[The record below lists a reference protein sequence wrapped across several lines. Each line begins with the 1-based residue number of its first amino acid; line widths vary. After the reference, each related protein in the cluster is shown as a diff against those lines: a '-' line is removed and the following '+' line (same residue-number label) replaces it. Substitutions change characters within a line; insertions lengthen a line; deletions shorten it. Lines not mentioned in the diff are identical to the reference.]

1 MKRVY
6 PRALEALRS
15 VSRHDFVSGSDLVA
29 SITGHS
35 IPREE
40 TVSHILSLL
49 PEIEPDQMVM
59 HVGGGSGYFAAVLSG
74 LAHRVLYVER
84 NAVVAEAA
92 RERFVRL
99 GMHNV
104 DVVVARAEEAPEPD
118 PLCDLVLC
126 TSFVRDQTALAHL
139 VREGGHLVCLEGRA
153 GPVPSL
159 AMFEKQGAKL
169 KRVRTLGWVDFNRNV
184 EQILIDQGVV
194 DEAVLAEAK
203 AEAAKQNC
211 RLLDVLRR
219 KLNLEEIDLYRSLA
233 RQRGMTFTDADELL
247 PDLHPAIFPN
257 VSGSLTTDTHRR
269 GRWSDHGCDRRSRCA
284 H

>member
-15 VSRHDFVSGSDLVA
+15 VSRHDFVSGSDLVP

-49 PEIEPDQMVM
+49 PEIEPDQVVM
-59 HVGGGSGYFAAVLSG
+59 HVGGGSGYLAAVLSG
-74 LAHRVLYVER
+74 LAHRVIYLEK

-92 RERFVRL
+92 RERFFRL

-104 DVVVARAEEAPEPD
+104 DVLVASAEDAPEPD

-126 TSFVRDQTALAHL
+126 TTFITERHVLARL
-139 VREGGHLVCLEGRA
+139 VRQGGHLVCLEGRA

-159 AMFEKQGAKL
+159 AMFVRRDAGLE
-169 KRVRTLGWVDFNRNV
+169 RVRTLGWVDFNRNV
-184 EQILIDQGVV
+184 EQILIDQGLV
-194 DEAVLAEAK
+194 DDKILAEAK
-203 AEAAKQNC
+203 AEAACLK
-211 RLLDVLRR
+211 
-219 KLNLEEIDLYRSLA
+219 
-233 RQRGMTFTDADELL
+233 F
-247 PDLHPAIFPN
+247 
-257 VSGSLTTDTHRR
+257 SG
-269 GRWSDHGCDRRSRCA
+269 A
-284 H
+284 N